1 MSCTEK
7 YDHWLSTVGIHEET
21 ASGNLKTPTRRA
33 ILQSLCILDSWAEMP
48 ADVIKKSFTTYA
60 LNLPVDGSRD
70 DNIHCLK
77 EGQPCSSG
85 KPMLKSQLGILSE
98 PETNP
103 FECRDSDVEDAR
115 PTLQPLDSDQEEDS
129 DVEIEV

>member
-1 MSCTEK
+1 MFRVLVT
-7 YDHWLSTVGIHEET
+7 
-21 ASGNLKTPTRRA
+21 
-33 ILQSLCILDSWAEMP
+33 Q
-48 ADVIKKSFTTYA
+48 
-60 LNLPVDGSRD
+60 LPVGGSRD

-77 EGQPCSSG
+77 EGQPLQPCSSG

>member
-1 MSCTEK
+1 MQ
-7 YDHWLSTVGIHEET
+7 W
-21 ASGNLKTPTRRA
+21 
-33 ILQSLCILDSWAEMP
+33 ILDSWAELP
-48 ADVIKKSFTTYA
+48 SDVIKKSFTTCA

-70 DNIHCLK
+70 DNIYCLK

-103 FECRDSDVEDAR
+103 FECTGSDVEDACQ
-115 PTLQPLDSDQEEDS
+115 TLQLLDSDHEEDS
-129 DVEIEV
+129 DVEIKV